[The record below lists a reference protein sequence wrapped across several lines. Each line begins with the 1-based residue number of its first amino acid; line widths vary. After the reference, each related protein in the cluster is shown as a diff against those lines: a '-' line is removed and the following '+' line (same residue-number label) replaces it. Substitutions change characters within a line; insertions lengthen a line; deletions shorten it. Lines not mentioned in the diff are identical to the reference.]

1 MIYMIKQLAW
11 NTFKETGDI
20 KTYLEFKE
28 VKNIEEKMKVVLD
41 ETVKSQWSNNCR
53 KQYG

>member
-28 VKNIEEKMKVVLD
+28 VKNIEEKSRARGW
-41 ETVKSQWSNNCR
+41 KSWRTNL
-53 KQYG
+53 